1 MTDFQKRLEKAIE
14 RGYRASDIRAQAEA
28 EKALSEQELRRLHTQ
43 YRLGAVGAHRELPG
57 RRGAEPARVS
67 SWSRWSRSGAGERWS
82 AATTSKPAAAGSLAA
97 RFSRLEMVVR
107 PVSEYFVLELA
118 AKATI
123 RDKEYFNRTHYQRL
137 AEVDLASFTGLV
149 DLWVLEFAE
158 LYAAKS

>member
-14 RGYRASDIRAQAEA
+14 RGYRASDARARAEA

-43 YRLGAVGAHRELPG
+43 YRLELSEHIERCLGDVVRHLPG
-57 RRGAEPARVS
+57 FQLEPVVSERGWGAAVS
-67 SWSRWSRSGAGERWS
+67 RDDF
-82 AATTSKPAAAGSLAA
+82 AAGRGREPAA
-97 RFSRLEMVVR
+97 RFSRLEMLVR
-107 PVSEYFVLELA
+107 PVSEYYVLELS

-123 RDKEYFNRTHYQRL
+123 RDKERFNRTHYQRL

-158 LYAAKS
+158 LYAGKS